1 MFNFII
7 ILPSPI
13 TIITSLVIDKLYLIL
28 VKANKNVRMKQVL
41 TILFLFHFTFSFSQ
55 QKLIDSFLN
64 EYNKSTVD
72 TAKIDLILKV
82 SEPLSDMSPQKAI
95 FYGKAALKIAQT
107 INDTHRES
115 LLYNMIGQGYDQ
127 IGNMADAISNFNE
140 GFKVATQCNNLADLA
155 QLKLNLGVSYA
166 NIGNEKLAIE
176 YYKSAEHYFQLLN
189 DSIGLCK
196 SDVDLSDAFYQ
207 LNNPDSSLYYIEK
220 GMGISVKIKNYW
232 LGYLYDNAAEA
243 YFRKKDFGLAKDYAN
258 KSIAVAEKLSDLY
271 ILADDYLVLAK
282 ANLAIGDVA
291 NAALYANKGLSTAKQ
306 TNIKENLIDAYNI
319 ISQVFENQHK
329 YEEALKYKTLYITV
343 KDSVQSA
350 INNNILQAYEYEKRD
365 EEMAMIKADKLQKD
379 AELKK
384 QHAISV
390 VILGTLL
397 LVICISGYIFY
408 SRNKLRNANRAIEK
422 AYEEVNTKQQEIIKQ
437 NRELIWNN
445 EQIKS
450 QANHIEQ
457 LSNVKDRLFTII
469 SHDLRA
475 PLTTLKGILN
485 LLAAGT
491 ITIEKFKTI
500 VPNLLNSVS
509 TTSELVDNLLQWSKS
524 QLTGATIYSSNF
536 DINELAQTQLSLFE
550 RQTLDKK
557 LELTNE
563 IPSKTFVYA
572 DKNMID
578 LVLRNLVGNSIKF
591 CNANG
596 KITVTSK
603 QFEDYI
609 EVSVADNGIGI
620 APENIDKVFQSK
632 ERYTTIG
639 TNKEMGT
646 GLGLLL
652 CKDFVEKNNGTIG
665 VESKVNKG
673 SRFWFTLPK
682 RTEV

>member
-1 MFNFII
+1 M
-7 ILPSPI
+7 
-13 TIITSLVIDKLYLIL
+13 
-28 VKANKNVRMKQVL
+28 
-41 TILFLFHFTFSFSQ
+41 
-55 QKLIDSFLN
+55 
-64 EYNKSTVD
+64 
-72 TAKIDLILKV
+72 
-82 SEPLSDMSPQKAI
+82 
-95 FYGKAALKIAQT
+95 
-107 INDTHRES
+107 
-115 LLYNMIGQGYDQ
+115 
-127 IGNMADAISNFNE
+127 
-140 GFKVATQCNNLADLA
+140 
-155 QLKLNLGVSYA
+155 
-166 NIGNEKLAIE
+166 
-176 YYKSAEHYFQLLN
+176 
-189 DSIGLCK
+189 
-196 SDVDLSDAFYQ
+196 
-207 LNNPDSSLYYIEK
+207 
-220 GMGISVKIKNYW
+220 
-232 LGYLYDNAAEA
+232 
-243 YFRKKDFGLAKDYAN
+243 
-258 KSIAVAEKLSDLY
+258 
-271 ILADDYLVLAK
+271 
-282 ANLAIGDVA
+282 
-291 NAALYANKGLSTAKQ
+291 
-306 TNIKENLIDAYNI
+306 
-319 ISQVFENQHK
+319 
-329 YEEALKYKTLYITV
+329 
-343 KDSVQSA
+343 
-350 INNNILQAYEYEKRD
+350 
-365 EEMAMIKADKLQKD
+365 
-379 AELKK
+379 
-384 QHAISV
+384 
-390 VILGTLL
+390 
-397 LVICISGYIFY
+397 
-408 SRNKLRNANRAIEK
+408 
-422 AYEEVNTKQQEIIKQ
+422 
-437 NRELIWNN
+437 
-445 EQIKS
+445 
-450 QANHIEQ
+450 
-457 LSNVKDRLFTII
+457 
-469 SHDLRA
+469 
-475 PLTTLKGILN
+475 N

-509 TTSELVDNLLQWSKS
+509 TTSELVDNLLHWSKS

-596 KITVTSK
+596 KITITHK